1 MPDTPIPPIEL
12 LTVDAIQLSES
23 TGDVGLGGFQEQMIV
38 VPHEAVRVTAHAP
51 TLYDRLKNVQEG
63 HAIDIIEKDRL
74 PSVASRQNVEKLTSD
89 LES

>member
-1 MPDTPIPPIEL
+1 MPPIEL

-23 TGDVGLGGFQEQMIV
+23 AGDVGLGGLQEQMIV
-38 VPHEAVRVTAHAP
+38 VPHEAVGVAAHTP
-51 TLYDRLKNVQEG
+51 TLYDRLENVQEG

-74 PSVASRQNVEKLTSD
+74 PSVASCQNVEKLISD